1 MKKISSFVM
10 GVLAVITLTQCKKGD
25 TENLVVAMLLP
36 KISFGLDANITVE
49 KFSLADGQTDQTDQ
63 TWIDL
68 NANFKKDEGE
78 ELIEG
83 KTYSPIAKT
92 VHILGYVKSLQ
103 VSTGSKNLN
112 EVTISNR
119 YVEDIS
125 VGAFAEIK
133 KLNIINA
140 QSLTR
145 LFGNFHRISEISMY
159 KIENLQQIGVF
170 VGEGAVLS
178 DAQKQGFIEALPDR
192 KSKEKGEIFVL
203 DGNAFFSKEQQNKLK
218 EKNWSVSS

>member
-1 MKKISSFVM
+1 MKRISSFVM
-10 GVLAVITLTQCKKGD
+10 GVLAIITLTQCKKGD
-25 TENLVVAMLLP
+25 TENLAIAMLLP
-36 KISFGLDANITVE
+36 KISFGLDENITVE
-49 KFSLADGQTDQTDQ
+49 KFSLIDDKTNE

-92 VHILGYVKSLQ
+92 VYILGYIKSLH
-103 VSTGSKNLN
+103 VSTSSKNLD

-125 VGAFAEIK
+125 VGVFAEIK

-192 KSKEKGEIFVL
+192 KSKEKGVIFVL